1 MDAINTVFEF
11 AAHVFQWVGLIILA
25 GLVIALAIYTLDD

>member
-1 MDAINTVFEF
+1 MGVINTVFEV

-25 GLVIALAIYTLDD
+25 GLVMALAIYTLDD